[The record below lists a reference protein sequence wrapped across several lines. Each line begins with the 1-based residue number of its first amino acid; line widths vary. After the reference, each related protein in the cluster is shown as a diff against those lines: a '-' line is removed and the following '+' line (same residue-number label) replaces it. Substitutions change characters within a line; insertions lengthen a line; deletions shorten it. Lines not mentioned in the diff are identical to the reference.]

1 MSYAAFSYWETAMDI
16 IGLLMCVMTLVY
28 IIRIRLAERRTPQQT
43 QAGDFK
49 QAMQA
54 QAEDQAS
61 ENALETIARA
71 LERERRNL
79 QLYLGT
85 GLQPAVAGGAPPV
98 DRTGDLPDQEAP
110 VYQTTAKPKTRRK
123 SGVYSEAVEL
133 AACGLSPS
141 QIADKVRIPKGE
153 VELSIKLRNRRKG
166 NG

>member
-1 MSYAAFSYWETAMDI
+1 MSYAALTYWETAMDI
-16 IGLLMCVMTLVY
+16 VGLLMCVMTLVY
-28 IIRIRLAERRTPQQT
+28 IVRIRLADRRTPPPP
-43 QAGDFK
+43 QARDFK
-49 QAMQA
+49 QEMQA
-54 QAEDQAS
+54 QAEDQAT

-85 GLQPAVAGGAPPV
+85 GLQPAAAGGAPPV
-98 DRTGDLPDQEAP
+98 DRTCDLPDKEAP
-110 VYQTTAKPKTRRK
+110 VYRTTATPKLRRK

-166 NG
+166 NS